1 MYRIVKDGATVGIT
15 GALNYIKLQDNG
27 CYGLCSEAEA
37 QGVAFGGVPY
47 QLESKIEMGGLD
59 VVTVVE
65 ENDVDISGDHLTA
78 AQVFVEQAE
87 AGNIDENTAL
97 QHKGLFGEWSGNS
110 IPVYDGTD
118 KEHRQ
123 TWVRGKTSGLL
134 YKCRLSH
141 TTQEDWPPEATPN
154 MWVVVDVTHAGTID
168 DPIPAERGMEYTYG
182 LYYYDSE
189 VGEAYLCERTGEAEG
204 GTVVLHAMP
213 HQLVGNYFSLV
224 TD

>member
-1 MYRIVKDGATVGIT
+1 MYRIIKDGATVGIT
-15 GALNYIKLQDNG
+15 GALNYIKLLDNG

-87 AGNIDENTAL
+87 AGNVSETMAL
-97 QHKGLFGEWSGNS
+97 EHRGLFEAWQVGAVCPAGALRNFEGA
-110 IPVYDGTD
+110 
-118 KEHRQ
+118 
-123 TWVRGKTSGLL
+123 L
-134 YKCRLSH
+134 YKCRQEH
-141 TTQEDWPPEATPN
+141 TSQEDWSPAATPALWAIIE
-154 MWVVVDVTHAGTID
+154 MTRAGTID

-182 LYYYDSE
+182 LYYLD
-189 VGEAYLCERTGEAEG
+189 GEDGKVYLCQRGDEAG
-204 GTVVLHAMP
+204 SIVLQYLP
-213 HQLVGNYFSLV
+213 HELTGNYFALV
-224 TD
+224 E

>member
-1 MYRIVKDGATVGIT
+1 MYRIIKDGATVGIT
-15 GALNYIKLQDNG
+15 GALNYIKLLDNG

-87 AGNIDENTAL
+87 AGNISEAVAL
-97 QHKGLFGEWSGNS
+97 EHRGLFEAWQTGAAY
-110 IPVYDGTD
+110 PVGALRNF
-118 KEHRQ
+118 E
-123 TWVRGKTSGLL
+123 GAL
-134 YKCRLSH
+134 YKCRQEH
-141 TTQEDWPPEATPN
+141 TSQEDWSPAATPALWAIIE
-154 MWVVVDVTHAGTID
+154 MTRAGTID
-168 DPIPAERGMEYTYG
+168 DPIPAERGMEYEYG
-182 LYYYDSE
+182 KYYLDPE
-189 VGEAYLCERTGEAEG
+189 DGRVYLCQRGDETGG
-204 GTVVLHAMP
+204 IVLQYLP
-213 HQLVGNYFSLV
+213 HELTGNYFALV

>member
-1 MYRIVKDGATVGIT
+1 MYRIIKDGATVGIT
-15 GALNYIKLQDNG
+15 GALNYIKLLDNG

-97 QHKGLFGEWSGNS
+97 EHKGLFCEWMTNTEYAVGAM
-110 IPVYDGTD
+110 
-118 KEHRQ
+118 RQ
-123 TWVRGKTSGLL
+123 HEGLL
-134 YKCRLSH
+134 YKCRQEH
-141 TTQEDWPPEATPN
+141 TSQDDWNPAATAALWAVVNEAN
-154 MWVVVDVTHAGTID
+154 KGTID
-168 DPIPAERGMEYTYG
+168 DPIPAERGMEYEYG
-182 LYYYDSE
+182 KYYYDSE
-189 VGEAYLCERTGEAEG
+189 DGNTYLCQRGEETGSI
-204 GTVVLHAMP
+204 VLQYLP
-213 HQLVGNYFSLV
+213 HELTGNYFTLV